1 MNKTTQTPLAHT
13 ARLLDL
19 VPYISSHQGIELGLL
34 AQNFGVT
41 QGQMIADLTSLWMC
55 GLPGYTHLELMD
67 LSFDS
72 GFVTIHNAQTLSHPR
87 TLSDEETIALL
98 LGLDLVI
105 KSLPDNRG
113 DLKESAATL
122 VEKLSKPG
130 SLPAILSASPTVE
143 GSVRSL
149 IDSAL
154 LRDGAVKLTYHSFY
168 SDVVSNRIVIP
179 IEIRQEGGF
188 EYLWAMCQ
196 SAHALRIFRLDRI
209 QSLESTTRPA
219 PSQVDSTSKIQAP
232 TSYII
237 RTHSRAR
244 EVMERFSLKRDSM
257 EHDASTT
264 SYSLE
269 WIRRSVLAS
278 SGSVEL
284 VSPPNIR
291 SEILTAAKA
300 MLDCYKEK

>member
-1 MNKTTQTPLAHT
+1 MNKSAQTPLAHT

-19 VPYISSHQGIELGLL
+19 VPYLSSHQGIELSVL

-41 QGQMIADLTSLWMC
+41 QTQMISDLTSLWMC

-72 GFVTIHNAQTLSHPR
+72 GFVTIYNAETLSQPR

-105 KSLPDNRG
+105 KSLPDDRG
-113 DLKESAATL
+113 DLKERASTL

-130 SLPAILSASPTVE
+130 SLPALLSASPTVE
-143 GSVRSL
+143 GSVRAV

-154 LRDGAVKLTYHSFY
+154 SKDLAVNLNYHSFY
-168 SDVVSNRIVIP
+168 SDVVSNRTVIP
-179 IEIRQEGGF
+179 IEIRHEGGF
-188 EYLWAMCQ
+188 EYLWGMCQ

-209 QSLESTTRPA
+209 QSIEITAQPH
-219 PSQVDSTSKIQAP
+219 PSLVDSTSKIQSP
-232 TSYII
+232 TSYSI
-237 RTHSRAR
+237 RVHSRPR
-244 EVMERFSLKRDSM
+244 EAMERFSFDKDSILH
-257 EHDASTT
+257 EAFIT

-284 VSPPNIR
+284 VSPANIR
-291 SEILTAAKA
+291 ADIVTAAKA
-300 MLDCYKEK
+300 ILDCYK

>member
-1 MNKTTQTPLAHT
+1 MNKTAQTPLAHT

-19 VPYISSHQGIELGLL
+19 VPYLSSHQGIELSVL
-34 AQNFGVT
+34 AQYFGVS

-67 LSFDS
+67 LSFES
-72 GFVTIHNAQTLSHPR
+72 GFVTIHNADTLSNPR
-87 TLSDEETIALL
+87 SLSDEETIALL

-105 KSLPDNRG
+105 KSLPDDRG
-113 DLKESAATL
+113 DLKERAVTL

-130 SLPAILSASPTVE
+130 SVPAILSASPTVE
-143 GSVRSL
+143 GSIRAV
-149 IDSAL
+149 IDTAL
-154 LRDGAVKLTYHSFY
+154 LRDGAVTIKYHSFY
-168 SDVVSNRIVIP
+168 SDVVSSRIVIP

-188 EYLWAMCQ
+188 EYLWGMCQ

-209 QSLESTTRPA
+209 QSIEITARPHL
-219 PSQVDSTSKIQAP
+219 SLVNSSSKIQAP
-232 TSYII
+232 TSYTI
-237 RTHSRAR
+237 RAHSRAR
-244 EVMERFSLKRDSM
+244 EVMERFSLDRDAM
-257 EHDASTT
+257 LHDAFIT

-284 VSPPNIR
+284 VSPTNIR
-291 SEILTAAKA
+291 VDIVTAAKA
-300 MLDCYKEK
+300 MLDCYK

>member
-1 MNKTTQTPLAHT
+1 MNKPAQTPLAHT

-19 VPYISSHQGIELGLL
+19 VPYLSSHQGIELSVL
-34 AQNFGVT
+34 AQYFGVS

-67 LSFDS
+67 LSFES
-72 GFVTIHNAQTLSHPR
+72 GFVTIHNADTLSNPR
-87 TLSDEETIALL
+87 SLSDEETIALL

-105 KSLPDNRG
+105 KSLPDDRG
-113 DLKESAATL
+113 DLKDRAATL

-143 GSVRSL
+143 GSVRAL
-149 IDSAL
+149 IDTAL
-154 LRDGAVKLTYHSFY
+154 LKDGAINLTYHSFY

-179 IEIRQEGGF
+179 IEIRHEGGF
-188 EYLWAMCQ
+188 EYLWGMCQ

-209 QSLESTTRPA
+209 QSIEITARPH
-219 PSQVDSTSKIQAP
+219 SSLVDVTSKVQAP
-232 TSYII
+232 TSYVIH
-237 RTHSRAR
+237 THSRAR
-244 EVMERFSLKRDSM
+244 EVMERFSLDRDSM
-257 EHDASTT
+257 LHDGHIT

-291 SEILTAAKA
+291 VDIVTAAKA
-300 MLDCYKEK
+300 MLDCYK

>member
-1 MNKTTQTPLAHT
+1 MSKTAQTPLAHT

-19 VPYISSHQGIELGLL
+19 VPYLSSHQGIELGVL
-34 AQNFGVT
+34 AQYFGVT
-41 QGQMIADLTSLWMC
+41 QAQMISDLTSLWMC

-72 GFVTIHNAQTLSHPR
+72 GFVTIHNAETLSNPR
-87 TLSDEETIALL
+87 SLSDEETIALL

-113 DLKESAATL
+113 DLKERAATL
-122 VEKLSKPG
+122 VQKLSNLG

-143 GSVRSL
+143 GSVRTT

-154 LRDGAVKLTYHSFY
+154 LRDGAVSLTYHSFY

-179 IEIRQEGGF
+179 IEIRHEGGF
-188 EYLWAMCQ
+188 EYLWGMCQ
-196 SAHALRIFRLDRI
+196 SAHALRSFRLDRI
-209 QSLESTTRPA
+209 QSIEIAAHPH
-219 PSQVDSTSKIQAP
+219 PSPVDSTSINQTP
-232 TSYII
+232 TSYAI
-237 RTHSRAR
+237 RTHSRPR
-244 EVMERFSLKRDSM
+244 EVMERFSLDRESIL
-257 EHDASTT
+257 HDAPIT

-284 VSPPNIR
+284 VSPPKIR
-291 SEILTAAKA
+291 AEIVTAAKA
-300 MLDCYKEK
+300 MLDCYK

>member
-1 MNKTTQTPLAHT
+1 MNKSAQSPLAHT

-19 VPYISSHQGIELGLL
+19 VPYLASHQGIELGVL
-34 AQNFGVT
+34 AQYFGVT
-41 QGQMIADLTSLWMC
+41 QTQMIADLTSLWMC

-72 GFVTIHNAQTLSHPR
+72 GFVTIHNADTLSNPR

-113 DLKESAATL
+113 DLKERAAVL

-130 SLPAILSASPTVE
+130 SLPAVLSASPTVE
-143 GSVRSL
+143 GSVRAL
-149 IDSAL
+149 IESAL
-154 LRDGAVKLTYHSFY
+154 LRDGAINLTYHSFY
-168 SDVVSNRIVIP
+168 SDVISNRIVIP
-179 IEIRQEGGF
+179 IEIRHEAGF
-188 EYLWAMCQ
+188 EYLWGMCQ

-209 QSLESTTRPA
+209 QAIEITARPHPSL
-219 PSQVDSTSKIQAP
+219 VDSTPKNQAP
-232 TSYII
+232 SSYAI
-237 RTHSRAR
+237 RSHSRPR
-244 EVMERFSLKRDSM
+244 EVMERFSLDRDSIL
-257 EHDASTT
+257 HDASIT

-284 VSPPNIR
+284 ISPPYMRADIV
-291 SEILTAAKA
+291 TAAKA
-300 MLDCYKEK
+300 MLDCYK